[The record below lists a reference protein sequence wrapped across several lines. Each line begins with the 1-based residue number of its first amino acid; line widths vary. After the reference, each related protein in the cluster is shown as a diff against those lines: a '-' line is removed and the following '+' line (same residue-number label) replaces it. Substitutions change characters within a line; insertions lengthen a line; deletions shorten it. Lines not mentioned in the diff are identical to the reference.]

1 MYLAT
6 VEKSRAGL
14 SDQALR
20 PKTAS
25 KFSRESSHGGHRTRE
40 KRRRAALAI
49 CCVSPVER
57 PLLQC
62 STIRDGLHKYES
74 NAAVGGS

>member
-1 MYLAT
+1 MNGDEVLVEFLAT

-20 PKTAS
+20 PETAL
-25 KFSRESSHGGHRTRE
+25 KFSRESSHGGHPTRE

-49 CCVSPVER
+49 CCVSPVE
-57 PLLQC
+57 LAA
-62 STIRDGLHKYES
+62 
-74 NAAVGGS
+74 AAVLDD